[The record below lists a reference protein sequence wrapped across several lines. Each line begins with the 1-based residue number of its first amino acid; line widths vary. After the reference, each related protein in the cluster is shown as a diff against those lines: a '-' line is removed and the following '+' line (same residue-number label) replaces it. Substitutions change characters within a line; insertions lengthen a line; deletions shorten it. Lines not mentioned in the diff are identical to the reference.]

1 MKKLILVTSIL
12 FVLIQCNKKEENQD
26 KIVQEKVVLST
37 DSLKKYS
44 EETKK
49 FLVKNLSQKIQEGGV
64 ESALEFCNIE
74 AIPLTKKMSE
84 KFGVEI
90 KRVTDKPRNSQ
101 NLSSKEELQFIDE
114 YKKQIL
120 AGEKIKP
127 IVTEIY
133 YYEPLIT
140 NGLCLQCHG
149 EKGKSISADIAKKI
163 EKLYPEDL
171 AFGYKE
177 NEVRG
182 LIRVKIK

>member
-1 MKKLILVTSIL
+1 MLVAGLL
-12 FVLIQCNKKEENQD
+12 FVLVQCKKKEENSD
-26 KIVQEKVVLST
+26 KIIQEKVVLST

-49 FLVKNLSQKIQEGGV
+49 FLVKNLTHKIQEGGI
-64 ESALEFCNIE
+64 ESAIEFCNVE

-84 KFGVEI
+84 KFSVEI
-90 KRVTDKPRNSQ
+90 KRVTDKPRNIR
-101 NLSSKEELQFIDE
+101 NLSSEEELQFING

-127 IVTEIY
+127 TITETY
-133 YYEPLIT
+133 YYEPLVT
-140 NGLCLQCHG
+140 NALCLQCHG
-149 EKGKSISADIAKKI
+149 EKGKNISADIAKKI
-163 EKLYPEDL
+163 ENLYPEDL

-182 LIRVKIK
+182 LIRIKIN